1 MLALTARR
9 GAFAQRKRPGVIVGL
24 MPCKRFIQVTVGIP
38 SGFQNGADGAG
49 ERNPDVSNK

>member
-1 MLALTARR
+1 
-9 GAFAQRKRPGVIVGL
+9 

-38 SGFQNGADGAG
+38 SGFQNGVDGAG